1 VSGARTIRF
10 GAPEL
15 GDRHREFSV
24 AASLSVQRLSGYGLR
39 RAIVAGIH
47 RLISRRD
54 ELNRINVFPVP
65 DGDTGTNLAF
75 TLTAVLAGMR
85 APRLGSAGEVLRRA
99 AAEAIDGARGNS
111 GAIIAQFLQGISEAL
126 GPSKWVTP
134 ETLARAVGMGSR
146 LAREA
151 MADPREGTIL
161 SVIHAF
167 AQDWRQQVEA
177 GANDFRSSFLH
188 ALGEAREALRRTPE
202 QLAVLR
208 SAGVVDAGARGFVDF
223 LEGIADY
230 IETGRDVVAEVSA
243 DELAEDGVDVATV
256 PSFDDQHR
264 YCTECMINAESV
276 DRLALKGA
284 LLSLSISS
292 LVIAGTR
299 EKVRIHAHVDDPG
312 QLFEV
317 AGRFGRVSSE
327 KADDMRAQTRSA
339 HTLRSQVAIVADS
352 GADVPAEALER
363 LNIHLVPVRI
373 SIGGRDYLDRVS
385 LSAREFYNE
394 IRTSPIPPRTS
405 QPPPGDFRRLFEFL
419 LSHHAH
425 VVDVSL
431 ARALSGTMQ
440 SAESAASRTD
450 PARVHVVDS
459 CNGSA
464 GQGLLAIWAGEAALA
479 GLSADAIVA
488 GLQRMRPR
496 TSMWA
501 VVRDLRYGVR
511 GGRAPKLA
519 LPLTR
524 LLRFVPMVRTNA
536 IGKLGIAGALWG
548 KERLPERFARSIA
561 RRLDPKLRWRIIVGH
576 CDCADDAERLR
587 IELQRLLPTLDAIW
601 VMEAGAGIG
610 AHAGPGSL
618 VLGVQDYEPPQP

>member
-1 VSGARTIRF
+1 
-10 GAPEL
+10 
-15 GDRHREFSV
+15 
-24 AASLSVQRLSGYGLR
+24 
-39 RAIVAGIH
+39 
-47 RLISRRD
+47 
-54 ELNRINVFPVP
+54 
-65 DGDTGTNLAF
+65 
-75 TLTAVLAGMR
+75 
-85 APRLGSAGEVLRRA
+85 
-99 AAEAIDGARGNS
+99 
-111 GAIIAQFLQGISEAL
+111 
-126 GPSKWVTP
+126 
-134 ETLARAVGMGSR
+134 
-146 LAREA
+146 
-151 MADPREGTIL
+151 
-161 SVIHAF
+161 
-167 AQDWRQQVEA
+167 
-177 GANDFRSSFLH
+177 
-188 ALGEAREALRRTPE
+188 
-202 QLAVLR
+202 
-208 SAGVVDAGARGFVDF
+208 
-223 LEGIADY
+223 
-230 IETGRDVVAEVSA
+230 
-243 DELAEDGVDVATV
+243 
-256 PSFDDQHR
+256 
-264 YCTECMINAESV
+264 
-276 DRLALKGA
+276 
-284 LLSLSISS
+284 
-292 LVIAGTR
+292 
-299 EKVRIHAHVDDPG
+299 VRIHAHVDDPG

-317 AGRFGRVSSE
+317 AGRFGRISSE

-419 LSHHAH
+419 LSHHSE

-479 GLSADAIVA
+479 GLSAEAIVA
-488 GLQRMRPR
+488 GLERMRPR

-536 IGKLGIAGALWG
+536 IGKLSIAGAIWG

-561 RRLDPKLRWRIIVGH
+561 RRLDPRRRWRVIVGH

-587 IELQRLLPTLDAIW
+587 IELQRLLPALDAIW

-618 VLGVQDYEPPQP
+618 VLGVQDYESPQP